1 MKVVKAR
8 KMMTLKYQNCHLYV
22 FNVLKVVSFGLS
34 LTEYSSKMPY
44 KSLECLARYCFSSV
58 SYLFNYLLIPF

>member
-34 LTEYSSKMPY
+34 LTEYSSNMP
-44 KSLECLARYCFSSV
+44 
-58 SYLFNYLLIPF
+58 